1 MIKSALLAIAATL
14 LLTSCAG
21 VAVKKTYVATGA
33 ANPRTIYIRPFDVSY
48 TNFNGRHRGGVGE
61 RPIRQSLAGLTF
73 AETLKEEVE
82 KISPALVLKPG
93 DKPTTGWLIEGE
105 LDIVHAGSPF
115 LRAVAGPLGIGR
127 SEVQIHVR
135 IVDLDAVGG
144 LTGGGKDKGAADSVS
159 TSAGSDGV
167 IYAFT
172 LQGGSRASGARGTIT
187 APGLGYAVP
196 FDFRNAA
203 ERVYLALSRDPFR
216 YGVRSS
222 PTYRY

>member
-1 MIKSALLAIAATL
+1 MIKSALLALATAL

-21 VAVKKTYVATGA
+21 VTVKKTYVATGA
-33 ANPRTIYIRPFDVSY
+33 ANPRTIYIRPFDVTY
-48 TNFNGRHRGGVGE
+48 TKFKGRHRGGVGE

-73 AETLKEEVE
+73 AEILKEEVE
-82 KISPALVLKPG
+82 KIAPAMVLSPG
-93 DKPTTGWLIEGE
+93 DLPTTGWVIEGE
-105 LDIVHAGSPF
+105 LDIVHAGSPT
-115 LRAVAGPLGIGR
+115 LRTLSGPLGFGQ

-135 IVDLDAVGG
+135 IVDLSAVGG
-144 LTGGGKDKGAADSVS
+144 LSAGSKDKGGAETVS
-159 TSAGSDGV
+159 TETSSDGV

-172 LQGGSRASGARGTIT
+172 LQGGSRASGPRGTIT
-187 APGLGYAVP
+187 APGLGYSVP